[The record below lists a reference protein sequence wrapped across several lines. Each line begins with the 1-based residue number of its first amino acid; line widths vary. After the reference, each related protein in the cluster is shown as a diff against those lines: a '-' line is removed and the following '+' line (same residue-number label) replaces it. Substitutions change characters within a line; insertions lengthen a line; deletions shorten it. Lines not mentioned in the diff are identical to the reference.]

1 MNLWPINLNILWV
14 RNFFF
19 IGLHY
24 GCLRQQEETGKKY
37 NFLPFFS
44 EKLWCGKLCPES
56 FYCSYMDC
64 TTSRSNKLKFLSHSR
79 WELCLPFCSLLNIV
93 YSKENWYGSNSIWL
107 QNVNEL
113 FFWKLCCLCLM
124 LDRSWNVLCRCL
136 MHWLVF
142 FAGLIYPQRHCGMV
156 VGFCVSCFS
165 IVSQDSITSILN
177 YWE

>member
-1 MNLWPINLNILWV
+1 MVVW
-14 RNFFF
+14 
-19 IGLHY
+19 GSKKK
-24 GCLRQQEETGKKY
+24 QEKSTIFY
-37 NFLPFFS
+37 LSFL
-44 EKLWCGKLCPES
+44 K
-56 FYCSYMDC
+56 SYDVGNYVLKASIVHTWTVPQAEC
-64 TTSRSNKLKFLSHSR
+64 NKLKFLSHSR

-156 VGFCVSCFS
+156 VGFCVSYFP